1 MTTTLL
7 VVALAVL
14 FVFRWRREGFNWGD
28 FAATFAELRWG
39 WLGAAAALSVAS
51 YFGRALRWAIFIRPL
66 RPDVSVWRL
75 FSATAI
81 GFTAIVIFGRPGE
94 VVRPYLI
101 AVKEKVPFSSQAA
114 AWILER
120 IYDLLAALLIFGFA
134 LARIGHSGMHVG
146 PRLEWILKTG
156 GYFVA
161 IIGVICLIILTFLH
175 LYGEVMRRRL
185 LDAISIL
192 PPAYHRKAE
201 HLVSAFVEGAQA
213 TRQPSALAK
222 VIGYTFLE
230 WGIIAACQFCLFRAF
245 PDLAGF
251 RLTDILIFL
260 GFVAFGSIVQIPG
273 VGGGMQLVAIFVLT
287 ELFHVPLELASS
299 LAIVLWLVAFVV
311 IVPFGVFLLFREG
324 LNWKKIKE
332 MEAEASV

>member
-101 AVKEKVPFSSQAA
+101 AVKEKVPFSSQ
-114 AWILER
+114 R
-120 IYDLLAALLIFGFA
+120 
-134 LARIGHSGMHVG
+134 S
-146 PRLEWILKTG
+146 
-156 GYFVA
+156 
-161 IIGVICLIILTFLH
+161 
-175 LYGEVMRRRL
+175 
-185 LDAISIL
+185 
-192 PPAYHRKAE
+192 
-201 HLVSAFVEGAQA
+201 SAV
-213 TRQPSALAK
+213 
-222 VIGYTFLE
+222 
-230 WGIIAACQFCLFRAF
+230 
-245 PDLAGF
+245 
-251 RLTDILIFL
+251 
-260 GFVAFGSIVQIPG
+260 
-273 VGGGMQLVAIFVLT
+273 
-287 ELFHVPLELASS
+287 
-299 LAIVLWLVAFVV
+299 
-311 IVPFGVFLLFREG
+311 
-324 LNWKKIKE
+324 
-332 MEAEASV
+332 